1 MTQASLK
8 VRFAGPLVT
17 FQDGGRPGQMRF
29 GVSASGP
36 MDRLAATAANVAL
49 GNAPGATLI
58 EVSMGGLVLECTEG
72 ALSVAVTGG
81 DFTVE
86 HGGVAVPCWSILAL
100 EQGDSLSI
108 RPGKS
113 GSWAYLALA
122 GEVAAESWLDSSATH
137 STSGFGGGALSAGQV
152 IEVDEARLREDRHGA
167 IARPDFLSEDRQ
179 MRVVLGPQDRHFTAA
194 ALAAFRSEPF
204 ALTNAFDRMGVR
216 LSGPELPSAGALSI
230 PSEPITRGAVQVAG
244 DGVPTVLL
252 ADHQTT
258 GGYPKIATVIG
269 DDIGRLSQLRAGD
282 KLRFAPV
289 EAAQAVRIAR
299 ETAEARAAYLAAIA
313 VPKGTL
319 AQRLMRANL
328 ISGAI
333 SGEEAVPD

>member
-86 HGGVAVPCWSILAL
+86 HGSAAVPCWSILAL

-122 GEVAAESWLDSSATH
+122 GEVAAESWLGSSATH

-167 IARPDFLSEDRQ
+167 IARPDFLPEDRQ

-216 LSGPELPSAGALSI
+216 LSGPELP
-230 PSEPITRGAVQVAG
+230 
-244 DGVPTVLL
+244 
-252 ADHQTT
+252 
-258 GGYPKIATVIG
+258 GGYPKIAPVIG

-319 AQRLMRANL
+319 SQRLMRANL